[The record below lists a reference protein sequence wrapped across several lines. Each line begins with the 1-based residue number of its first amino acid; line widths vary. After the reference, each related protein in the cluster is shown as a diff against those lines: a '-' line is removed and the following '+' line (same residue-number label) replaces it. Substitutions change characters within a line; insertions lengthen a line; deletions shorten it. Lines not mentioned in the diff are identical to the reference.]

1 MSVTND
7 AKLQSDPYY
16 EGKKKR
22 RFLSPEKKFQIFL
35 ESQSGKT
42 LTL

>member
-7 AKLQSDPYY
+7 AKLQSDPFY

-22 RFLSPEKKFQIFL
+22 RFLSPEKKFQIFF